1 MKHMT
6 LMIVPYQGADVRS
19 LRVRHSVVKL
29 IAVLTAAS
37 FCLLIGTVIYLRP
50 VIEKANEYDRL
61 NAQNQLLSLEKQ
73 KIRELN
79 QKIVMLENLVAKI
92 HLVQGVGEHDAVDA
106 VIKQDQQKNTALE
119 EYEIP
124 LESRQ
129 SLLSSATDNSRRDS
143 RTPYGAP
150 VEEKGYISRLY
161 DEAIYHFG
169 IDIALK
175 KGTPVRATAD
185 GTVSVAEKSD
195 DLGYYV
201 MIKHASGYSTLYA
214 HNSSLAVESGARV
227 RRGDLI
233 AYSGNLGQSSGPHLH
248 YAILD
253 KDGNPVD
260 PMPFLEP

>member
-6 LMIVPYQGADVRS
+6 LMIVPFQGAEVRS
-19 LRVRHSVVKL
+19 LKIRHSALKL
-29 IAVLTAAS
+29 FAVLTALI
-37 FCLLIGTVIYLRP
+37 FCSLVGTAIYLRP
-50 VIEKANEYDRL
+50 VIEKAREYDRL

-79 QKIVMLENLVAKI
+79 NKIAALEKLVAKI
-92 HLVQGVGEHDAVDA
+92 HLAQGVGEHQAVEEA
-106 VIKQDQQKNTALE
+106 IQREKENEATQE

-124 LESRQ
+124 IEGGNSF
-129 SLLSSATDNSRRDS
+129 SASADDKRDS

-150 VEEKGYISRLY
+150 VDEKGYISRRY
-161 DEAIYHFG
+161 NEEIYHFG

-175 KGTPVRATAD
+175 KGTPILATAD

-214 HNSSLAVESGARV
+214 HNSSLAVESGTRV

-233 AYSGNLGQSSGPHLH
+233 AHSGNLGQSSGPHLH

-253 KDGNPVD
+253 KDGKPVD

>member
-6 LMIVPYQGADVRS
+6 LMIVPYQGAEVRS
-19 LRVRHSVVKL
+19 LKIRHSALKL
-29 IAVLTAAS
+29 MAMLVAIVFCSLVGTA
-37 FCLLIGTVIYLRP
+37 IYLRP
-50 VIEKANEYDRL
+50 VIEKAREYDRL

-79 QKIVMLENLVAKI
+79 NKIAALEKLVAKI
-92 HLVQGVGEHDAVDA
+92 HLAQGVGEHQAVDEA
-106 VIKQDQQKNTALE
+106 IQRQKEKEATQE
-119 EYEIP
+119 EFEIP
-124 LESRQ
+124 LEGGKSF
-129 SLLSSATDNSRRDS
+129 SASVGSDRRDS
-143 RTPYGAP
+143 RTPFGAP
-150 VEEKGYISRLY
+150 VDEKGYISRSY
-161 DEAIYHFG
+161 NEEIYHFG

-175 KGTPVRATAD
+175 KGTPIRATAD

-214 HNSSLAVESGARV
+214 HNSSLAVESGTRV

-233 AYSGNLGQSSGPHLH
+233 AHSGNLGQSSGPHLH

>member
-6 LMIVPYQGADVRS
+6 LMIVPYQGAEVRS
-19 LRVRHSVVKL
+19 LKIRHSALKL
-29 IAVLTAAS
+29 MAVLTALI
-37 FCLLIGTVIYLRP
+37 FCTLVGTVIYLRP
-50 VIEKANEYDRL
+50 VIEKAREFDRL

-79 QKIVMLENLVAKI
+79 NKIAALEKLVAKI
-92 HLVQGVGEHDAVDA
+92 HLAQGVGEHQAVEEA
-106 VIKQDQQKNTALE
+106 VQREKEKEAAQE

-124 LESRQ
+124 LEGGKSF
-129 SLLSSATDNSRRDS
+129 SASDSDRRDS

-150 VEEKGYISRLY
+150 VDEKGYISRMY
-161 DEAIYHFG
+161 NEEIYHFG

-175 KGTPVRATAD
+175 KGTPIRATAD

-214 HNSSLAVESGARV
+214 HNSSLAVESGTRV

-233 AYSGNLGQSSGPHLH
+233 AHSGNLGQSSGPHLH

>member
-6 LMIVPYQGADVRS
+6 LMIVPFQGAEVRS
-19 LRVRHSVVKL
+19 LKIRHGTLKLLAIL
-29 IAVLTAAS
+29 IA
-37 FCLLIGTVIYLRP
+37 LIVCSLVGTVIYLRP
-50 VIEKANEYDRL
+50 MIEKAREYDRL

-79 QKIVMLENLVAKI
+79 QKIASLEKLVAKI
-92 HLVQGVGEHDAVDA
+92 HLAQGVGEHQAVEAA
-106 VIKQDQQKNTALE
+106 VKQEKENAVSEDESDILMEGGKSFTA
-119 EYEIP
+119 
-124 LESRQ
+124 
-129 SLLSSATDNSRRDS
+129 SADITRRDS
-143 RTPYGAP
+143 RTPFGAP
-150 VEEKGYISRLY
+150 VDGKGYISRLY
-161 DEAIYHFG
+161 NEDIYHFG

-175 KGTPVRATAD
+175 KGTPVRTTAD

-253 KDGNPVD
+253 EDGNPVD
-260 PMPFLEP
+260 PMPFLEQ